1 MSLKLRTPSNA
12 NNPDSIITG
21 YAPKLPRDAYRI
33 TFPKG
38 EDRTKQSFKEEC
50 DINNIMA
57 RYVKTGV
64 LEFAARHQPQYGD
77 FTGYD
82 FQTAQDTVA
91 KGKTMFAEL
100 PAQIRER
107 FENSPAKFL
116 DFVSNPANEAEAV
129 RLGLATACA
138 TPPAPATVPPA
149 ATDAPGAGGAP
160 TDGGKGA

>member
-1 MSLKLRTPSNA
+1 MATSHFFAPVAPSNA

-107 FENSPAKFL
+107 FENSPALSTRARRRSFSL
-116 DFVSNPANEAEAV
+116 TRSA
-129 RLGLATACA
+129 
-138 TPPAPATVPPA
+138 
-149 ATDAPGAGGAP
+149 
-160 TDGGKGA
+160 